1 MKYILFLAGCFVMAT
16 TSAQPPRYGIVIT
29 EIFADP
35 TPSAGLPA
43 GEFLELRNNL
53 SFPVILDRWR
63 VTDGQSSG
71 QLPAGTVL
79 LPDSFLIL
87 CPRAY
92 QAAYAARGKT
102 VGLSGFPSLDN
113 GGDQLMLFTPE
124 GRLMHAVSYDVSWYG
139 NTLKADGGWSLEMID
154 PRFPCMDSKNWTASR
169 DPSGGSPGQTN
180 SVHGEATD
188 IDPPQFTRTYAK
200 DSLTLVA
207 VFDETLDSL
216 IASIPDRYELGPV
229 PVRPLAARPRAPFFR
244 EVELLL
250 PAPMEPKK
258 IYRLNISGLEDCRG
272 NTMAMAQENK
282 AALASAQGAGDICI
296 NEILFDPLPGG
307 ADYVELYNKGDAAID
322 VAQLYLGNRNAAGLP
337 ASLVPC
343 TEAPWILFPGEYLAL
358 TENPAQVMDR
368 YSVAS
373 PGKLLPVNAMPSL
386 PDDEGTILV
395 TGRQGVV
402 LDEFHYTDKYH
413 FPLLTGREGVS
424 LERISPLAPAQ
435 DPANWHSA
443 ASGARYGTPTGRNSQ
458 YLEPG
463 QVMGEVEISPR
474 IFSPDLDGRDD
485 QLTIGY
491 RFPAPGYVCSVIIFD
506 AAGRPV
512 RYPARNQL
520 CGTSGLFRWNGLDE
534 QNARLPPGM
543 YYVLVEFFNLEGR
556 RNQARQAV
564 ALVLGS

>member
-1 MKYILFLAGCFVMAT
+1 MKYFLFLAGCLINVPAG
-16 TSAQPPRYGIVIT
+16 AQPPRYGVVIT

-35 TPSAGLPA
+35 SPSAGLPA

-63 VTDGQSSG
+63 VTDGQSTA

-79 LPDSFLIL
+79 LPDSFLVL

-113 GGDQLMLFTPE
+113 GGDLLMLYTAE
-124 GRLMHAVSYDVSWYG
+124 GRLMHAVSYDDGWYG

-154 PRFPCMDSKNWTASR
+154 TRFPCMDRKNWTASM

-180 SVHGEATD
+180 SAHGEARD
-188 IDPPQFTRTYAK
+188 SDPPQFTRTYAK

-216 IASIPDRYELGPV
+216 IATNPDRYELGPG
-229 PVRPLAARPRAPFFR
+229 PVRPLAARPQAPLFR

-250 PAPMEPKK
+250 PVPMEPKK
-258 IYRLNISGLEDCRG
+258 NYLLNISGLKDCRG
-272 NTMAMAQENK
+272 NTMVWAQENK
-282 AALASAQGAGDICI
+282 AALASDPGADGICI
-296 NEILFDPLPGG
+296 NEILFDPVPGG
-307 ADYVELYNKGDAAID
+307 SDYVELFNKGDAAID
-322 VAQLYLGNRNAAGLP
+322 VAQLYLGNRNAAGQP

-343 TEAPWILFPGEYLAL
+343 AHAPWILFPGEYLAL
-358 TENPAQVMDR
+358 TENPAHVLER
-368 YSVAS
+368 YTVAS
-373 PGKLLPVNAMPSL
+373 PGKLLQVKAMPSL

-395 TGRQGVV
+395 TGRQGAV
-402 LDEFHYTDKYH
+402 LDAFHYTDNLH

-424 LERISPLAPAQ
+424 LERISPLAPAH

-443 ASGARYGTPTGRNSQ
+443 ASGTRYGTPTGRNSQ

-463 QVMGEVEISPR
+463 QAGGEVEISPR

-485 QLTIGY
+485 QLTVRY
-491 RFPAPGYVCSVIIFD
+491 RFPGPGYVCSVIIFD
-506 AAGRPV
+506 GAGMPV
-512 RYPARNQL
+512 RYLARNHL
-520 CGTSGLFRWNGLDE
+520 CATSGLFRWNGLDE
-534 QNARLPPGM
+534 QNARLPMGL

-556 RNQARQAV
+556 RKQARQAV
-564 ALVLGS
+564 ALVLGN